1 VDKEKQA
8 QEEQGEKDAID
19 HQLEEE
25 KNLETQQGEKTLE
38 EREGQ
43 QDNETTTMRG
53 EIANDDIE
61 VNESDAFGSEEGLP
75 GLEEVDAIQDY
86 QTKKE
91 NRDCCQ
97 CIIC

>member
-1 VDKEKQA
+1 MDKEKRA

-43 QDNETTTMRG
+43 QDNETTTMGG

-61 VNESDAFGSEEGLP
+61 VNESDAFGSEE
-75 GLEEVDAIQDY
+75 VNAIQDY

-91 NRDCCQ
+91 TRDCCQ